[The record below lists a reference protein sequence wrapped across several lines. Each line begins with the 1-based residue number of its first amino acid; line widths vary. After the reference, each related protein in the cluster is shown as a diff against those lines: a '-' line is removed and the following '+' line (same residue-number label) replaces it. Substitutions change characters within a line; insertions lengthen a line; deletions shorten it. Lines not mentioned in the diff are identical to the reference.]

1 MPFNLLSFS
10 PSTIL
15 SGLMPG
21 FHEGLARARPLVT
34 NSRGGTREGGRDTD
48 FDCAKKDSGE
58 LRNTAVILPEGCV
71 ICLHPLRLEL
81 MANPRKSCKLS
92 KQHPSN
98 NNQWRG
104 RRGGKKRLKAKKGC
118 WSRQTGREG
127 KVSLFGKFESVKLY
141 QQNTA

>member
-1 MPFNLLSFS
+1 MCSKCISEQLIHTMPFNLLSFS

-58 LRNTAVILPEGCV
+58 LRNTAVILKEGCV
-71 ICLHPLRLEL
+71 ICLSLFALEVL
-81 MANPRKSCKLS
+81 
-92 KQHPSN
+92 
-98 NNQWRG
+98 
-104 RRGGKKRLKAKKGC
+104 GGPAQELQVIQAA
-118 WSRQTGREG
+118 SIQQQSMEG
-127 KVSLFGKFESVKLY
+127 KERGQEASQSEERVLE
-141 QQNTA
+141 